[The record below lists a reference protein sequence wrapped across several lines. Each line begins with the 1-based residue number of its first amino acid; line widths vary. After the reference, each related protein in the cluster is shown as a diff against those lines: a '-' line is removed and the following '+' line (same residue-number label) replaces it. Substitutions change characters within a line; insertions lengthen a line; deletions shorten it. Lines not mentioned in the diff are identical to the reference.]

1 MNILNKDSS
10 LQARNEGDY
19 PKIAIV
25 YLLYYHN
32 ESYINNLVSALKKIT
47 YPKDKLELVIVA
59 NNHEKDGSFV
69 HYINDAVMPLSGIE
83 IPHTTLIANQENLG
97 FSAGNNQGANWAV
110 ENGFDYVFFHN
121 NDGFLALNAIEPL
134 VETLESDKKIAI
146 AQSLVLLYPETDLV
160 NSIGNSFHYLGFGF
174 ASGYRQKIKDIEL
187 PKVKEVDYASGAAF
201 MISTELIKKY
211 GAWDSD
217 FYIYHEDLD
226 WGLRMRSLGLKLVMV
241 KDSVFYHQYQF
252 SRSIM
257 KFYWMER
264 NRHAVML
271 MYFKWPTLLLLA
283 PMAIVLEFGLWF
295 FAFKNGYAG
304 KRWEVYKYW
313 LNFKNWSIWLNKR
326 KQIQT
331 TRKVTDREM
340 LRHSV
345 AEIVFQDSSTDNFLV
360 KYVAN
365 PVMKAYYYVVVRGLI
380 WW

>member
-1 MNILNKDSS
+1 MTN
-10 LQARNEGDY
+10 Y
-19 PKIAIV
+19 PKVAIV

-32 ESYINNLVSALKKIT
+32 ESYIDNLVSSLKKIT
-47 YPKDKLELVIVA
+47 YPKDKIELVIVA

-69 HYINDAVMPLSGIE
+69 RYIDDVVLPLSGTE
-83 IPHTTLIANQENLG
+83 IPHTTIIVNKENLG
-97 FSAGNNQGANWAV
+97 FAVGNNQGAKWAV
-110 ENGFDYVFFHN
+110 DNGFDYVFFHN
-121 NDGFLALNAIEPL
+121 NDGFFAINTLEPL
-134 VETLESDKKIAI
+134 VETLESDKQIAI
-146 AQSLVLLYPETDLV
+146 AQSLILLYPETELI
-160 NSIGNSFHYLGFGF
+160 NSTGNSFHYLGFGF
-174 ASGYRQKIKDIEL
+174 ASGYRQKIKDVEL

-201 MISTELIKKY
+201 MISTDLIKKY
-211 GAWDSD
+211 GAWDAD

-226 WGLRMRSLGLKLVMV
+226 WGLRMRSLGYKIVLVR
-241 KDSVFYHQYQF
+241 DSVFYHQYQF

-271 MYFKWPTLLLLA
+271 MYFRWPTLLLLA
-283 PMAIVLEFGLWF
+283 PIAIGLEFGLWF
-295 FAFKNGYAG
+295 FSFKNGYAG

-313 LNFKNWSIWLNKR
+313 LNLKNWSIWLNKR

-345 AEIVFQDSSTDNFLV
+345 AEIVFQDASTDNFLV